1 MYTYARI
8 FSFLIVISLFF
19 VGCNSPKTSKTEE
32 GTKISYKDSLHI
44 DFDFDKVAKHYSDRI
59 ANGDSISIKKEEN
72 YQLLLIATDRFWKT
86 VEYVDSHLR
95 SNVTKAD
102 DINVSERVFT
112 GFMKQLTDGN
122 TFIQESIQK
131 GLTPKVSQYKQSSTK

>member
-1 MYTYARI
+1 MD
-8 FSFLIVISLFF
+8 
-19 VGCNSPKTSKTEE
+19 G
-32 GTKISYKDSLHI
+32 
-44 DFDFDKVAKHYSDRI
+44 
-59 ANGDSISIKKEEN
+59 
-72 YQLLLIATDRFWKT
+72 
-86 VEYVDSHLR
+86 HLR

-131 GLTPKVSQYKQSSTK
+131 GLTPMVSQYKQSSAK